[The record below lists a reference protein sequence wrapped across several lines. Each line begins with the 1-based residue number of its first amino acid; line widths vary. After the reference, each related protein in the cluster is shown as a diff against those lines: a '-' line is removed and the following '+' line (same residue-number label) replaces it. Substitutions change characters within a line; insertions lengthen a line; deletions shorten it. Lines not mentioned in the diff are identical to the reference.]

1 MSQIPLAVRLL
12 GFLIT
17 TSALADP
24 HPSTQGYTALGPYLL
39 SAPYTEAGNCGNVWA
54 QFSTGQTSY
63 RVYPERGS
71 PGSYLVEQHFAVR
84 GQTRAGL
91 SMSCQ
96 KSVGAGIAVTQDD
109 VTIVRITG
117 TFNPKGTCQQP
128 CFFAQFEPAFFGAT
142 RTATP
147 LALQYFY
154 NTEANGHIVMAGSNP
169 NALEMAGDIQ
179 GENAN

>member
-71 PGSYLVEQHFAVR
+71 PGSYLVEQHLR
-84 GQTRAGL
+84 CEDRRAPG
-91 SMSCQ
+91 
-96 KSVGAGIAVTQDD
+96 
-109 VTIVRITG
+109 
-117 TFNPKGTCQQP
+117 
-128 CFFAQFEPAFFGAT
+128 
-142 RTATP
+142 
-147 LALQYFY
+147 
-154 NTEANGHIVMAGSNP
+154 
-169 NALEMAGDIQ
+169 
-179 GENAN
+179 